1 MEFPG
6 RHSSGCVYEG
16 VSMRGPPQRD
26 IAGGTKSFKV
36 AADKRGFYCV
46 LEDASHPESAIK
58 TWMYPGE
65 QEVTLPICQAERIG
79 SVDPHRGSVTKND
92 VHPFLSLSL

>member
-1 MEFPG
+1 VTG
-6 RHSSGCVYEG
+6 W
-16 VSMRGPPQRD
+16 
-26 IAGGTKSFKV
+26 
-36 AADKRGFYCV
+36 DKRGFYCV